1 MTAVLTSGDGLSAS
15 SARDVRDVLGRSI
28 LTDGLDLVLDLDRS
42 GGSYL
47 VDARDGTRYLDMF
60 TFFASSALGMNHPAL
75 TDAAFRAELAQAAV
89 NKPSNSDVY
98 SVPMARFVQTF
109 ARVLGDP
116 ALPHLFFVDGGA
128 LAVENALKVA
138 FDWKSRLNESR
149 GIDPALGTRVL
160 HLRGAFHGRSGYTMS
175 LTNTDPNKVA
185 RFPKFDWPRI
195 DAPVVTPDA
204 DIVALERESLRQAR
218 AAFEAYPHD
227 IACFIA
233 EPIQGEGGDRHM
245 RPEFF
250 AAMREL
256 CVEYDALL
264 IFDEVQTGVG
274 MTGTPWAYQQ
284 LGVTPDVVAFGK
296 KAQVCGV
303 MAGGRVD
310 DVPDN
315 VFRVSSRI
323 NSTWGGNL
331 TDMVRARRILEVI
344 VPGPH
349 GDGEIE
355 RGDDAD
361 DPQRMPVLHEP
372 VAGPLRGDGAPVQ
385 LARETDR
392 ELADIDHL
400 LHFAE
405 GFGGDLAGLDGHQRA
420 QIGLVLDE
428 QLTQPGHERAAH
440 RCRGGAPRGKGLRRF
455 GDRRIR
461 IGGGALRNG
470 EEHFAGDGRA
480 GVQAVVA
487 GLTQC
492 DVGTDGLQRGT
503 HAVAELIGSREEI
516 LHLRL
521 KGSHDAAF
529 S

>member
-1 MTAVLTSGDGLSAS
+1 MTAVLTSGDGLSAGR
-15 SARDVRDVLGRSI
+15 ARDVRDVLGRSI

-75 TDAAFRAELAQAAV
+75 TDAGFRAELAQAAV

-195 DAPVVTPDA
+195 DAPVVTPGV
-204 DIVALERESLRQAR
+204 DIVALERESVRQAR

-250 AAMREL
+250 AAMRDL
-256 CVEYDALL
+256 CVEFDALL

-274 MTGTPWAYQQ
+274 MTGTAWAYQQ

-310 DVPDN
+310 DVADN

-344 VPGPH
+344 EA
-349 GDGEIE
+349 DGLI
-355 RGDDAD
+355 DNAV
-361 DPQRMPVLHEP
+361 RMGWYLV
-372 VAGPLRGDGAPVQ
+372 GQLRC
-385 LARETDR
+385 LASE
-392 ELADIDHL
+392 
-400 LHFAE
+400 FPS
-405 GFGGDLAGLDGHQRA
+405 
-420 QIGLVLDE
+420 LVLD
-428 QLTQPGHERAAH
+428 
-440 RCRGGAPRGKGLRRF
+440 PRGRGLMCAFSMPSAAQRDEVIRRLWQRHVILLASGTDSVRF
-455 GDRRIR
+455 RP
-461 IGGGALRNG
+461 ALTVSRT
-470 EEHFAGDGRA
+470 EIDEA
-480 GVQAVVA
+480 VQAVR
-487 GLTQC
+487 
-492 DVGTDGLQRGT
+492 DVL
-503 HAVAELIGSREEI
+503 
-516 LHLRL
+516 
-521 KGSHDAAF
+521 AAL
-529 S
+529 

>member
-1 MTAVLTSGDGLSAS
+1 MTAVLTSGDGLSAG

-42 GGSYL
+42 AGSYL
-47 VDARDGTRYLDMF
+47 IDARDGSRYLDMF

-75 TDAAFRAELAQAAV
+75 TEPAFRAELAQAAV

-98 SVPMARFVQTF
+98 TVPMARFVHTF
-109 ARVLGDP
+109 TRVLGDP

-175 LTNTDPNKVA
+175 LTNTDPGKVA

-195 DAPVVTPDA
+195 DAPVLAPRV

-250 AAMREL
+250 AAMRDL
-256 CVEYDALL
+256 CLEYDALL

-274 MTGTPWAYQQ
+274 MTGTAWAYQQ
-284 LGVTPDVVAFGK
+284 LGVVPDVVAFGK

-310 DVPDN
+310 DVAEN
-315 VFRVSSRI
+315 VFHVSSRI

-331 TDMVRARRILEVI
+331 TDMVRARRVLEVI
-344 VPGPH
+344 EA
-349 GDGEIE
+349 DGLI
-355 RGDDAD
+355 DNAV
-361 DPQRMPVLHEP
+361 RMGWYLV
-372 VAGPLRGDGAPVQ
+372 GQLRC
-385 LARETDR
+385 
-392 ELADIDHL
+392 
-400 LHFAE
+400 
-405 GFGGDLAGLDGHQRA
+405 LAGEFPS
-420 QIGLVLDE
+420 LVLD
-428 QLTQPGHERAAH
+428 
-440 RCRGGAPRGKGLRRF
+440 PRGRGLMCAFSMPSGAQRDEVLRRLWQ
-455 GDRRIR
+455 RRVILLAS
-461 IGGGALRNG
+461 GADSVRFRPALTVS
-470 EEHFAGDGRA
+470 RA
-480 GVQAVVA
+480 EIDEAVQAVRDV
-487 GLTQC
+487 LT
-492 DVGTDGLQRGT
+492 TL
-503 HAVAELIGSREEI
+503 
-516 LHLRL
+516 
-521 KGSHDAAF
+521 
-529 S
+529 